1 MEMQILIPVSDGKL
15 KQRAKYRD
23 FHGLPT
29 PLPVFI
35 FPFLSGPCSLKGKLR
50 LLVKIL
56 SLSSHSGSGP
66 GSIRSALLL
75 DQLTGEQVRPVVL
88 KLGLHWRPQWPRSGS
103 AHIPWPRAVGTPRW
117 TVSDIQ
123 GDLEKLLP
131 SPGLNLV
138 SSDFPPS

>member
-88 KLGLHWRPQWPRSGS
+88 E
-103 AHIPWPRAVGTPRW
+103 AGTPLVA
-117 TVSDIQ
+117 TVASVRLCPHPVAEGCEDPTL
-123 GDLEKLLP
+123 DRL
-131 SPGLNLV
+131 
-138 SSDFPPS
+138 